1 MVVRNP
7 YDRIISEFYCP
18 FNGLKHIND
27 TVNIMNSYI
36 TRKITGR
43 QLSGNHFTEQWLY
56 IDKNVNIKI
65 HILKFENLKEE
76 FDQLMKQYDIDLV
89 LDIHINKG
97 VKTFG
102 VKDISRDNI
111 NLINRIYKKD
121 FELFN
126 YTMIQ

>member
-1 MVVRNP
+1 
-7 YDRIISEFYCP
+7 
-18 FNGLKHIND
+18 
-27 TVNIMNSYI
+27 
-36 TRKITGR
+36 
-43 QLSGNHFTEQWLY
+43 
-56 IDKNVNIKI
+56 
-65 HILKFENLKEE
+65 
-76 FDQLMKQYDIDLV
+76 MKQYDIDLV

-102 VKDISRDNI
+102 VKDLSRDNI